1 MRSTPTRARSTS
13 PSSTSSRAIR
23 ASARCCRRSAACRPT
38 RRTCTAC
45 STTRSSS
52 CWSSRRAARPPR
64 SSTRTATACAASAA
78 EGSSRPRCAPARRSC
93 RSASSAPRS
102 PPRCSSRSASCS
114 DSRASS
120 TSRSRRPFRTSACSA
135 WRATCRPSSSSASS
149 SPSTSRRRG
158 CTRTRHS
165 SRPWPTRCA
174 HASRRT
180 SGTCSRSGS
189 RSGSGSGMD
198 SKRILITGISRYWG
212 GRLAQALEAF
222 PEVEA
227 VIGVD
232 NEEPQVEFE
241 RTEYVK
247 VGAQHALLRRVV
259 EAAEIDTVV
268 DTRLV
273 VDSATTS
280 SSKAHENNVMGTM
293 NILAACTGPDSP
305 VRKVVFKSSTHY
317 YGCHQDDPAF
327 FDETMRRP
335 HPPRTGIERDIV
347 EAEASLTE
355 FAERH
360 PETAVTTLRFANV
373 LGPDVETSHI
383 KLFSLPVVPMIL
395 GFDPRYQFVHED
407 DVVHALEHAVKHR
420 TPGVFNVA
428 GDGVLALSEVAGL
441 LGKPY
446 VPLLPPWGTGLATSV
461 MRRIGIEI
469 PPEALNQ
476 MRFGRGV
483 DNRRFKASGFHYQHT
498 SRETVLKLGEY
509 LRLHPVVRGA
519 QEPYRYEREVE
530 DFLRWSPHVKNTHDR
545 TAPALSREQLVEL
558 QRLLT
563 SFADTAGMDLGAA
576 APEPPPKPPKPRSR
590 PRPARAPSEH
600 YDDLAAEEV
609 IALLAS
615 LEREDLA
622 ALHRYERDHANRT

>member
-1 MRSTPTRARSTS
+1 
-13 PSSTSSRAIR
+13 
-23 ASARCCRRSAACRPT
+23 
-38 RRTCTAC
+38 
-45 STTRSSS
+45 
-52 CWSSRRAARPPR
+52 
-64 SSTRTATACAASAA
+64 
-78 EGSSRPRCAPARRSC
+78 
-93 RSASSAPRS
+93 
-102 PPRCSSRSASCS
+102 
-114 DSRASS
+114 
-120 TSRSRRPFRTSACSA
+120 
-135 WRATCRPSSSSASS
+135 
-149 SPSTSRRRG
+149 
-158 CTRTRHS
+158 
-165 SRPWPTRCA
+165 
-174 HASRRT
+174 
-180 SGTCSRSGS
+180 
-189 RSGSGSGMD
+189 MD

-222 PEVEA
+222 PDVQA

-232 NEEPQVEFE
+232 NEEPQVELE

-268 DTRLV
+268 DTRLI
-273 VDSATTS
+273 VDSVTMPGS
-280 SSKAHENNVMGTM
+280 RAHENNVMGTM
-293 NILAACTGPDSP
+293 NILAACAGPDSP
-305 VRKVVFKSSTHY
+305 VRKVVFKSSTHF
-317 YGCHQDDPAF
+317 YGCEQDDPAF

-347 EAEASLTE
+347 EAEASLAE
-355 FAERH
+355 FAERN
-360 PETAVTTLRFANV
+360 PDKAVTILRFANV

-407 DVVHALEHAVKHR
+407 DVVHALEHAVAHSV
-420 TPGVFNVA
+420 PGVYNIA

-446 VPLLPPWGTGLATSV
+446 APMLPPWGTGIAATV
-461 MRRIGIEI
+461 ARRVGIEI

-483 DNRRFKASGFHYQHT
+483 DNRRFKASGFNYQHT
-498 SRETVLKLGEY
+498 SRETVLKLGEH
-509 LRLHPVVRGA
+509 LRIHPVLRGA

-530 DFLRWSPHVKNTHDR
+530 DFLRWSPHVKNTRDK
-545 TAPALSREQLVEL
+545 AVSELSRDQLVEL

-563 SFADTAGMDLGAA
+563 SFADTSGMDLESDAPDRAA
-576 APEPPPKPPKPRSR
+576 EAERRATAAEASAREAAERAERAESAAEESARDRAEAER
-590 PRPARAPSEH
+590 PVPSARPVEH

-615 LEREDLA
+615 LEADDLRT
-622 ALHRYERDHANRT
+622 LRDYERDHANRTRVLSAIDSVLARGGSPVS